1 MDFLHEFFWI
11 INLIVFV
18 LFFTIILHCVLM
30 NKKINKKLNESEGS
44 YLLLL
49 KNFPDSIIVHKEGLI
64 TFANYAAMELTG
76 VNYVNELKEKSIFN
90 FFALNDK
97 ISIRDSF
104 IKLREGKL
112 RSITH
117 KHKLIRNDNAVID
130 VEVTSSALPVNGEY
144 LVQSVIRNITDKKL
158 LEKTL
163 ELDRLKTIF
172 FSNISHELKTP
183 INGILST
190 IQLSEL
196 LLNKKDISEYT
207 HKLEYNFQIIKKNSY
222 RMLKIINNIIDV
234 AKIDTGYFDIYLKN
248 ADIVNIVEDITLSVA
263 QIAAKHNLNMVFDTD
278 VEEKIIAC
286 DPCAIE
292 RIMLN
297 LLSNAIK
304 FSGSKGNI
312 AVNFFDRKDNIYIS
326 VKDTGIGI
334 PQNKT
339 IHVFNQFYR
348 VDNSFTRKNE
358 GSGTGLFIVKSLV
371 EMHKGSISVNS
382 NIGEG
387 SEFIIKLPANIL
399 PIQDN
404 LNTTYEKHKLKYMI
418 SNEKVNMELSD
429 IYSLYG

>member
-312 AVNFFDRKDNIYIS
+312 E
-326 VKDTGIGI
+326 
-334 PQNKT
+334 NKT